1 MKILNKFIL
10 SAVAFVVLGAALGAQ
25 SVRISGYVETPVT
38 AAAQVF
44 TQNGSDAWNPGEV
57 VAEFGPPQNG
67 IHFLNLN
74 ANYKDV
80 DFHAAVWLGAG
91 VGPWYGGIGMYP
103 DRINDKTDEND
114 STGYNGVLN
123 EAYVVTHFFNDQM
136 RFYSGVFAGNG
147 FTNGYVYGSYVS
159 GQSHVSPLA
168 MRGSDGDTSF
178 TGIEVSPFALSGFRA
193 ILGFPIAPF
202 TEDYKKYDSWG
213 TFFKSFKLMAQ
224 YKWLRPNITFNAGVR
239 PFTYGSKT
247 ARTGDEEPESLWGEA
262 FLQMDFPSLV
272 QGFPM
277 NLSYDIRWK
286 DRSESRYY
294 TADGKDW
301 STTALAHMAMWS
313 MRTDSLVPGWSFSV
327 EDLFGWYGA
336 HYIAINEMALYN
348 RLGVSAT
355 HGIPGTPFM
364 FGTQAY
370 FMYGQD
376 ANGGM
381 MVEKTSDYCSDLIGY
396 NWNFMGDLTAPAAGK
411 AGRYMGVYVYPYI
424 QKNFSNGRASIG
436 VELQYA
442 RGETKNVAQNTANVA
457 QNLSWRV
464 PVGLAFWW

>member
-1 MKILNKFIL
+1 MKLNRLIL
-10 SAVAFVVLGAALGAQ
+10 AAAAFALAGAALGAQ
-25 SVRISGYVETPVT
+25 SLQISGYAEMPVT
-38 AAAQVF
+38 AAAQII
-44 TQNGSDAWNPGEV
+44 TQKGDGEWKPGEV
-57 VAEFGPPQNG
+57 VSEFGPPQNG

-80 DFHAAVWLGAG
+80 DFHAAMWLGAG
-91 VGPWYGGIGMYP
+91 LGPWYWDVTMYP
-103 DRINDKTDEND
+103 DRINGTE
-114 STGYNGVLN
+114 GVWN
-123 EAYVVTHFFNDQM
+123 EMYVVTHFFNDQM

-168 MRGSDGDTSF
+168 MRGENGDTSF
-178 TGIEVSPFALSGFRA
+178 TGIEVSPFALAGFRA

-239 PFTYGSKT
+239 PFTYGGKT
-247 ARTGDEEPESLWGEA
+247 ARTKDKEPESLWGEA
-262 FLQMDFPSLV
+262 FLQVDLPSLV

-286 DRSESRYY
+286 ERSFRGDVLVSGE
-294 TADGKDW
+294 DW
-301 STTALAHMAMWS
+301 SVTPLAHMAMWS

-336 HYIAINEMALYN
+336 HYIAVNEMALYN

-364 FGTQAY
+364 FGAQAY

-376 ANGGM
+376 ANGDM
-381 MVEKTSDYCSDLIGY
+381 MNRNDSWNSDLIGY
-396 NWNFMGDLTAPAAGK
+396 NWNFMGDLKESACAPTKGS
-411 AGRYMGVYVYPYI
+411 AGRYLGVYAYPYVR
-424 QKNFSNGRASIG
+424 KNFSNGFASFG
-436 VELQYA
+436 VEMQFA
-442 RGETKNVAQNTANVA
+442 RGKTTDVGYNI
-457 QNLSWRV
+457 SWRV
-464 PVGLAFWW
+464 PVGLTFWW

>member
-1 MKILNKFIL
+1 MKLNKLIL
-10 SAVAFVVLGAALGAQ
+10 ITAAFALACATLGAQ

-38 AAAQVF
+38 AAAQVI
-44 TQNGSDAWNPGEV
+44 TQSGSEAWDAHEV

-91 VGPWYGGIGMYP
+91 VGPWYGNTIVNMYP
-103 DRINDKTDEND
+103 DRINDD
-114 STGYNGVLN
+114 NGVWN
-123 EAYVVTHFFNDQM
+123 EMYVVTHFLNDQM

-178 TGIEVSPFALSGFRA
+178 TGIEVSPFALAGFRA

-213 TFFKSFKLMAQ
+213 TFFKSFKFMAQ

-247 ARTGDEEPESLWGEA
+247 ARTGGDEPESLWGEA
-262 FLQMDFPSLV
+262 FLQVDLPSLV

-286 DRSESRYY
+286 DRTVGGWNTVSG
-294 TADGKDW
+294 DDW

-381 MVEKTSDYCSDLIGY
+381 MDRNDSWNSDLIGY
-396 NWNFMGDLTAPAAGK
+396 NWNFMGELNALPQDVPGYTRPASGHS
-411 AGRYMGVYVYPYI
+411 GRYMGVYVYPYI

-442 RGETKNVAQNTANVA
+442 RGKTANVA